1 MMTGKPYNKLQRI
14 TLPIALILMIVGT
27 VLVIIG

>member
-1 MMTGKPYNKLQRI
+1 MTGETYNKLQKI

-27 VLVIIG
+27 ILVVAG